1 MFVSFNETTWWVFD
15 KGTIDEV
22 CVPMRGKGTA
32 ETCEEESET
41 CFASGGCCWGAKIP
55 PAAAWG
61 WLAGCAAPPMERGK
75 LAATV
80 ESMEEKRE
88 RGSAAKGGREKGVLM
103 AEGSDTKLR
112 IIRRLNLMVSQPF
125 LYIYVGQYTIV
136 MVEVTTQEYVY
147 NISYI
152 QYFLYKYIL

>member
-61 WLAGCAAPPMERGK
+61 WLAGWLCCTTDGERKVGGNCRIHGGK
-75 LAATV
+75 
-80 ESMEEKRE
+80 KRE
-88 RGSAAKGGREKGVLM
+88 RVGCKGREG
-103 AEGSDTKLR
+103 ERSFDG
-112 IIRRLNLMVSQPF
+112 RRL
-125 LYIYVGQYTIV
+125 
-136 MVEVTTQEYVY
+136 
-147 NISYI
+147 
-152 QYFLYKYIL
+152 